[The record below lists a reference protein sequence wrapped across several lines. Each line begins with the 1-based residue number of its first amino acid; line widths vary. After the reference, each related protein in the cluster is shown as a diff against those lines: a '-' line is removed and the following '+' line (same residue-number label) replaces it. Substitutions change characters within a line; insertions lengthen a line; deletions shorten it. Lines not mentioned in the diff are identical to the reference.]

1 MASPS
6 LSVRCRRPA
15 PVSLQLASLA
25 AATFV
30 FVTSETQPVALL
42 APMATGLHTSESA
55 IGLLL
60 TAYAALAALTAI
72 PLTILASR
80 VPRRRLLLVLVA
92 TLVVSQLGYALA
104 PSYGWVLAARLIAAL
119 AHGVFWSIVARVAAT
134 LVAPDRVARATAMV
148 FVGNSL
154 ALVVGTPLVS
164 AVGALVGWRAAVAC
178 VGAVAALAVVAMAA
192 TLPDVPSEEAGL
204 DRRRILGDALR
215 RPRLLILC
223 VVTTLIVLGQFTAYT
238 YIAPIV
244 RAHSGLTGTGLS
256 AVLLAYG
263 AAGIAAVVAV
273 GAIADRR
280 PRLAVLSCCAAIV
293 AALAALSVGRSSTAL
308 TVAAVLA
315 WGAGFTALPICLQST
330 VLRVAAPI
338 PDTASA
344 LYVVAFQIGIGGGA
358 LLGALL
364 LGGSGHVGI
373 LPVVGLSLITTGSI
387 LAAAARDTFS
397 DQGDGG
403 RRDPPGAGPRPRQS
417 APVSSVRDRRRRGAR
432 RSAAG
437 AGSADSR

>member
-1 MASPS
+1 MASTS
-6 LSVRCRRPA
+6 LSVRGRRAA

-42 APMATGLHTSESA
+42 APMASGLHTSESA

-60 TAYAALAALTAI
+60 TAYAGVAALTAI
-72 PLTILASR
+72 PLTIFASR
-80 VPRRRLLLVLVA
+80 VPRRPLLIVLVA

-104 PSYGWVLAARLIAAL
+104 PSYGFVLAARLTAAL

-134 LVAPDRVARATAMV
+134 LVAPDRVARATALV

-164 AVGALVGWRAAVAC
+164 AIGAVIGWRAAVAC
-178 VGAVAALAVVAMAA
+178 VGVAAAAAVAAMAA
-192 TLPDVPSEEAGL
+192 TLPDLPSGEAHL

-223 VVTTLIVLGQFTAYT
+223 AVTTLIVLGQFTAYT

-263 AAGIAAVVAV
+263 VAGIAAVGAV

-280 PRLAVLSCCAAIV
+280 PRLAVLSCCGAIV
-293 AALAALSVGRSSTAL
+293 AALAVLSLGGRSSAL
-308 TVAAVLA
+308 TIAAVLA
-315 WGAGFTALPICLQST
+315 WGAGFIALPICLQAT

-364 LGGSGHVGI
+364 LGGDGRLGM
-373 LPVVGLSLITTGSI
+373 LPVVALSLITAGSV

-397 DQGDGG
+397 GVGGGGG
-403 RRDPPGAGPRPRQS
+403 RESAAAGPAPGATCPT
-417 APVSSVRDRRRRGAR
+417 
-432 RSAAG
+432 AG
-437 AGSADSR
+437 LR

>member
-1 MASPS
+1 
-6 LSVRCRRPA
+6 
-15 PVSLQLASLA
+15 LA

-80 VPRRRLLLVLVA
+80 VPRRRLLVVLVA

-164 AVGALVGWRAAVAC
+164 AVGALVGWRVAVAC
-178 VGAVAALAVVAMAA
+178 VGAAAALAVVAMAA
-192 TLPDVPSEEAGL
+192 TLPDVPSEEARL

-223 VVTTLIVLGQFTAYT
+223 VVTALIVLGQFTAYT

-280 PRLAVLSCCAAIV
+280 PRLSVLSCCAAIV

-403 RRDPPGAGPRPRQS
+403 RREPPGAGPRPRQS
-417 APVSSVRDRRRRGAR
+417 APVNSARGRRRRGAR
-432 RSAAG
+432 RSAAV
-437 AGSADSR
+437 AGSTDSR